1 MSVICTLH
9 NALEWRSLISIG
21 RDSMTIAS
29 QGPLPKILCATI
41 WALVIKGD
49 SIFSFKIHFSSK
61 DSLDSK
67 LESKN
72 KVLVKAMQNALGV
85 YANKDKDKWKR
96 DVEREQVM

>member
-1 MSVICTLH
+1 MRLFFLFAWYDDDDCL
-9 NALEWRSLISIG
+9 A
-21 RDSMTIAS
+21 
-29 QGPLPKILCATI
+29 GPQPKILYATI
-41 WALVIKGD
+41 WALTLGLVIKGD
-49 SIFSFKIHFSSK
+49 SIIYTPVSSYKIHFSK